1 MQGEKLMVDW
11 DCVNGPPSD
20 SFDEDWE
27 VQGAASQRVGV
38 PDIDSYNDLKK
49 TRPFLKGEEKAKYKK
64 EKA

>member
-1 MQGEKLMVDW
+1 MVDW

-49 TRPFLKGEEKAKYKK
+49 TRPFLREQCEGEIDK
-64 EKA
+64 